1 MRDDSARSLSK
12 KIIESTGSY
21 KNFGDTISNQVI
33 DQPEGFV
40 GEGVVVVVVVAHD
53 CAQKRYHPHRMPV
66 NSQQQ
71 LLHRVA
77 VLQVNEYFKWL

>member
-1 MRDDSARSLSK
+1 LVSIVGITTICSNKFSMRDDSARSLSK

-40 GEGVVVVVVVAHD
+40 GEGVAVV
-53 CAQKRYHPHRMPV
+53 
-66 NSQQQ
+66 
-71 LLHRVA
+71 
-77 VLQVNEYFKWL
+77 E

>member
-21 KNFGDTISNQVI
+21 KNFDTISNQVI

-40 GEGVVVVVVVAHD
+40 GEGVAVV
-53 CAQKRYHPHRMPV
+53 
-66 NSQQQ
+66 
-71 LLHRVA
+71 
-77 VLQVNEYFKWL
+77 E

>member
-40 GEGVVVVVVVAHD
+40 GEGVVVVVV
-53 CAQKRYHPHRMPV
+53 
-66 NSQQQ
+66 
-71 LLHRVA
+71 
-77 VLQVNEYFKWL
+77 E